1 MRAMNRR
8 TWLFGAVLLAGC
20 ATWQKEN
27 FVKEQAGVYVYEM
40 PVEQV
45 WPQARAMLTE
55 QGYTYRELPG
65 RFLAVTEW
73 KEENGSSEMGA
84 SFSRYM
90 VEGQKIDD
98 THCRV
103 RFLRNTMLSA
113 PTGDM
118 AMTSTERHAAQS
130 TAAANAA
137 AQGTAGRAGPAAT
150 AQGRAGRTATAAEGV
165 RDLHAEWLL
174 MQRVVPEDAEEIQ
187 DEADR
192 RFK

>member
-1 MRAMNRR
+1 MRRR
-8 TWLFGAVLLAGC
+8 AAWLLGVALLAGC
-20 ATWQKEN
+20 AALQRES
-27 FVKEQAGVYVYEM
+27 FIKEQAAGYVYEM
-40 PVEQV
+40 PIEQV
-45 WPQARAMLTE
+45 WPHVKTMLKE
-55 QGYTYRELPG
+55 QGYTYREAPG
-65 RFLAVTEW
+65 RFLLVTEW
-73 KEENGSSEMGA
+73 KEENGASELGA

-90 VEGQKIDD
+90 VEGQKLDD

-103 RFLRNTMLSA
+103 RFLRNTMTSA

-118 AMTSTERHAAQS
+118 TMTSTQRHAIQA
-130 TAAANAA
+130 TASANAA
-137 AQGTAGRAGPAAT
+137 ARGTPGRAG
-150 AQGRAGRTATAAEGV
+150 TAAAGA